1 MTKLANSRELLLD
14 EEEIRK
20 LMNEYCYAI
29 DSGDFA
35 TFAKLFQNAEWIAE
49 GKKPNKESANNII
62 IYEDGTPK
70 TKHTITN
77 ININVDE
84 EGKKATAHSYVTVYQ
99 GTSNFPLQVIFS
111 GDYFDEFEKI
121 NETWFFSKREISNS
135 ITGDMTAHL
144 KIPSLTIPSAKD
156 KMK

>member
-1 MTKLANSRELLLD
+1 MTKPPNSKELLLD
-14 EEEIRK
+14 EEEIRN

-29 DSGDFA
+29 DSGDFV

-49 GKKPNKESANNII
+49 GKKPSNESANNII

-77 ININVDE
+77 ISINVDE
-84 EGKKATAHSYVTVYQ
+84 ARKKATAHSYVTVYQ
-99 GTSNFPLQVIFS
+99 GTSDFPLQAIFS
-111 GDYFDEFEKI
+111 GDYFDEFKNI
-121 NETWFFSKREISNS
+121 NEIWNFSKREIRNS

>member
-1 MTKLANSRELLLD
+1 MTKPPSSKELLLD
-14 EEEIRK
+14 EEEIRN

-29 DSGDFA
+29 DSGDFV

-49 GKKPNKESANNII
+49 GKKPSNESANNII

-77 ININVDE
+77 ISIDVDE
-84 EGKKATAHSYVTVYQ
+84 ERNKAIAHSYVTVYQ
-99 GTSNFPLQVIFS
+99 GTADFPLLVIFS
-111 GDYFDEFEKI
+111 GDYYDEFKKI
-121 NETWFFSKREISNS
+121 DGAWCFSKREIRNS
-135 ITGDMTAHL
+135 ITGDMCAHL

-156 KMK
+156 KKN